1 MQWSSVLWHCRNQNF
16 LLYQQYKKQQGA
28 SEVKFFY
35 NSSGDAPFN
44 LALEEL
50 IASRIEDDI
59 FMLWRNRSAVIIGR
73 NQNTAAEVDSS
84 YAKEKGI
91 QIVRRMTGGGAVY
104 HDFGNINYTICTAG
118 RQLED
123 SAFSR
128 NAACVVE
135 ALNKMNVP
143 AEFSGRNDII
153 VDGKKISGSAK
164 TVLSS
169 RTLFHGTMLF
179 DTDLSVLT
187 KVLTPDPDKIRA
199 KGIKSVRSRVG
210 NLREYFPDMAV
221 EDFITAFTNEIISIN
236 DAVLEEIPDK
246 LKQEA
251 EQLADKKYRTWQW
264 NYGSTIT
271 YSFSKKRRFDF
282 GSVQLNFNVKDNC
295 IADLAIC
302 GDFFGDNDI
311 SGLCRKL
318 EGTSLEPE
326 VLASAVKKI
335 PVEKFIHG
343 AESSDII
350 SLLEL

>member
-1 MQWSSVLWHCRNQNF
+1 M
-16 LLYQQYKKQQGA
+16 
-28 SEVKFFY
+28 KFFY

-50 IASRIEDDI
+50 IASRVEDDV

-84 YAKEKGI
+84 YAEANNI

-118 RQLED
+118 RQLEEG
-123 SAFSR
+123 AFAR
-128 NAACVVE
+128 HAACVVD
-135 ALNKMNVP
+135 ALRKMGVA

-169 RTLFHGTMLF
+169 RTLFHGTLLF

-187 KVLTPDPDKIRA
+187 RVLTPDPDKIRT

-210 NLREYFPDMAV
+210 NLREYFPGMEV
-221 EDFITAFTNEIISIN
+221 EDFITVFTNEIISVN
-236 DAVLEEIPDK
+236 HAALEDIPQELK
-246 LKQEA
+246 LEA
-251 EQLADKKYRTWQW
+251 DRLADEKYRTWQW
-264 NYGSTIT
+264 NYGTAIS

-282 GSVQLNFNVKDNC
+282 GTVQLNFNVKDNC
-295 IADLAIC
+295 IADLGIC
-302 GDFFGDNDI
+302 GDFFGGGDI
-311 SGLCRKL
+311 SVLCREL

-326 VLASAVKKI
+326 ILAQAVKKI

-350 SLLEL
+350 SLFEL

>member
-1 MQWSSVLWHCRNQNF
+1 M
-16 LLYQQYKKQQGA
+16 
-28 SEVKFFY
+28 KFFY

-50 IASRIEDDI
+50 IASRIEEDV
-59 FMLWRNRSAVIIGR
+59 FMLWRNRSAVIVGR

-84 YAKEKGI
+84 YAKENNI

-118 RQLED
+118 RQLGD
-123 SAFSR
+123 DAFAR

-135 ALNKMNVP
+135 ALRAMDIP

-164 TVLSS
+164 TVLSA
-169 RTLFHGTMLF
+169 RTLFHGTLLF

-187 KVLTPDPDKIRA
+187 KVLSPDPDKIRA

-210 NLREYFPDMAV
+210 NLREYFPDMEV
-221 EDFITAFTNEIISIN
+221 EDFITAFTNKIISMN
-236 DAVLEEIPDK
+236 NAVLEDIPEE
-246 LKQEA
+246 LQLEA
-251 EQLADKKYRTWQW
+251 EELADKKYRSWQW
-264 NYGSTIT
+264 NYGTAMS

-282 GSVQLNFNVKDNC
+282 GTVQLNFNVKENC

-302 GDFFGDNDI
+302 GDFFGSSDI
-311 SGLCRKL
+311 SVLCREL
-318 EGTSLEPE
+318 EGASLEPAT
-326 VLASAVKKI
+326 LAQAIKKI

-350 SLLEL
+350 SLFEL

>member
-1 MQWSSVLWHCRNQNF
+1 M
-16 LLYQQYKKQQGA
+16 
-28 SEVKFFY
+28 KFFY

-50 IASRIEDDI
+50 IASRIEEDI
-59 FMLWRNRSAVIIGR
+59 FMLWRNRSAVIVGR

-84 YAKEKGI
+84 YAKENNI

-104 HDFGNINYTICTAG
+104 HDYGNINYTICTAG
-118 RQLED
+118 RQLGD
-123 SAFSR
+123 DAFAR

-135 ALNKMNVP
+135 ALRAMDIP

-164 TVLSS
+164 TVLSA
-169 RTLFHGTMLF
+169 RTLFHGTLLF

-210 NLREYFPDMAV
+210 NLREYFPDMEV
-221 EDFITAFTNEIISIN
+221 EDFITAFTNKIISMN
-236 DAVLEEIPDK
+236 NAVLEDIPEE
-246 LKQEA
+246 LQLES
-251 EQLADKKYRTWQW
+251 EELADKKYRSWQW
-264 NYGSTIT
+264 NYGTAMS

-282 GSVQLNFNVKDNC
+282 GTVQLNFNVKENC
-295 IADLAIC
+295 IADLGIC
-302 GDFFGDNDI
+302 GDFFGSSDI
-311 SGLCRKL
+311 SMLCREL
-318 EGTSLEPE
+318 EGTSLEPAI
-326 VLASAVKKI
+326 LAQAIKKI

-350 SLLEL
+350 SLFEL

>member
-1 MQWSSVLWHCRNQNF
+1 M
-16 LLYQQYKKQQGA
+16 
-28 SEVKFFY
+28 KFFY
-35 NSSGDAPFN
+35 NSSTDAAFN

-50 IASRIEDDI
+50 IASRIDEDI
-59 FMLWRNRSAVIIGR
+59 FMLWRNRSAVIVGR

-84 YAKEKGI
+84 YAKEKQI

-104 HDFGNINYTICTAG
+104 HDLGNINYTICASG

-123 SAFSR
+123 TAFSR
-128 NAACVVE
+128 NAACVVD
-135 ALNKMNVP
+135 ALHGMGVA

-169 RTLFHGTMLF
+169 RTLFHGTLLF

-187 KVLTPDPDKIRA
+187 RVLTPDPDKIRA

-210 NLREYFPDMAV
+210 NLREYFPEMDV
-221 EDFITAFTNEIISIN
+221 EDFITAFTNEVISRN
-236 DAVLEEIPDK
+236 NAVLEDIPIE

-251 EQLADKKYRTWQW
+251 ELLANEKYRTWQW
-264 NYGSTIT
+264 NYGTAVS

-295 IADLAIC
+295 IADLAVC
-302 GDFFGDNDI
+302 GDFFGSRSIADFCALLEGSPIEPEQLADKLKALPIETFI
-311 SGLCRKL
+311 SG
-318 EGTSLEPE
+318 
-326 VLASAVKKI
+326 ASA
-335 PVEKFIHG
+335 E
-343 AESSDII
+343 DMI
-350 SLLEL
+350 SLFDL

>member
-1 MQWSSVLWHCRNQNF
+1 M
-16 LLYQQYKKQQGA
+16 
-28 SEVKFFY
+28 KFFY
-35 NSSGDAPFN
+35 NPSGDAPFN

-50 IASRIEDDI
+50 IASRIEEDV

-73 NQNTAAEVDSS
+73 NQNTAAEVDSA
-84 YAKEKGI
+84 YAKANGI

-104 HDFGNINYTICTAG
+104 HDFGNINYTICASG
-118 RQLED
+118 RQLEE

-135 ALNKMNVP
+135 ALRLMGVA

-169 RTLFHGTMLF
+169 RTLFHGTLLF

-187 KVLTPDPDKIRA
+187 QVLTPDPDKIRA

-210 NLREYFPDMAV
+210 NLREYFPDMHV
-221 EDFITAFTNEIISIN
+221 EEFITAFTNEVIAVN
-236 DAVLEEIPDK
+236 NAVLEDIPEDLK
-246 LKQEA
+246 LEA
-251 EQLADKKYRTWQW
+251 EQLADKKYRSWQW
-264 NYGSTIT
+264 NFGTPMS

-282 GSVQLNFNVKDNC
+282 GSVQVNFNVKDNC
-295 IADLAIC
+295 IADLAVC
-302 GDFFGDNDI
+302 GDFFGSRDI
-311 SGLCRKL
+311 SVLCREL
-318 EGTSLEPE
+318 EGTSLEPGAL
-326 VLASAVKKI
+326 VQAIKKI
-335 PVEKFIHG
+335 PVENFIHG

-350 SLLEL
+350 SLFEL

>member
-1 MQWSSVLWHCRNQNF
+1 M
-16 LLYQQYKKQQGA
+16 
-28 SEVKFFY
+28 KFFY
-35 NSSGDAPFN
+35 NPSGDAPFN

-50 IASRIEDDI
+50 IASRIEEDV

-73 NQNTAAEVDSS
+73 NQNTAAEIDSA
-84 YAKEKGI
+84 YAKANGI

-104 HDFGNINYTICTAG
+104 HDFGNINYTICASG
-118 RQLED
+118 RQLEE

-135 ALNKMNVP
+135 ALRRMGVA

-169 RTLFHGTMLF
+169 RTLFHGTLLF

-187 KVLTPDPDKIRA
+187 QVLTPDPDKIRA

-210 NLREYFPDMAV
+210 NLREYFPDMHV
-221 EDFITAFTNEIISIN
+221 EEFITAFTNEVIAVN
-236 DAVLEEIPDK
+236 NAVLEDIPEDLK
-246 LKQEA
+246 LEA
-251 EQLADKKYRTWQW
+251 EQLANEKYRSWQW
-264 NYGSTIT
+264 NFGTPMS

-282 GSVQLNFNVKDNC
+282 GSVQVNFNVKDNC
-295 IADLAIC
+295 IADLAVC
-302 GDFFGDNDI
+302 GDFFGSRDI
-311 SGLCRKL
+311 SVLCREL
-318 EGTSLEPE
+318 EGTSLEPDAL
-326 VLASAVKKI
+326 VQAIKKI
-335 PVEKFIHG
+335 PVENFIHG

-350 SLLEL
+350 SLFEL

>member
-1 MQWSSVLWHCRNQNF
+1 M
-16 LLYQQYKKQQGA
+16 
-28 SEVKFFY
+28 KFFY

-50 IASRIEDDI
+50 IASRVEEDV

-84 YAKEKGI
+84 YAEANNI

-118 RQLED
+118 RQLEEG
-123 SAFSR
+123 AFAR
-128 NAACVVE
+128 HAACVVD
-135 ALNKMNVP
+135 ALRKMGVA

-164 TVLSS
+164 TVLNS
-169 RTLFHGTMLF
+169 RTLFHGTLLF

-187 KVLTPDPDKIRA
+187 KVLTPDPDKIRT

-210 NLREYFPDMAV
+210 NLREYFPGMEV
-221 EDFITAFTNEIISIN
+221 EDFITVFTNEIISVN
-236 DAVLEEIPDK
+236 HAVLEDIPQELK
-246 LKQEA
+246 LEA
-251 EQLADKKYRTWQW
+251 DRLADEKYRTWQW
-264 NYGSTIT
+264 NYGTAIS

-282 GSVQLNFNVKDNC
+282 GTVQLNFNVKDNC
-295 IADLAIC
+295 IADLGIC
-302 GDFFGDNDI
+302 GDFFGGGDI
-311 SGLCRKL
+311 SVLCREL

-326 VLASAVKKI
+326 ILAQAVKKI

-343 AESSDII
+343 AEYSDII
-350 SLLEL
+350 SLFEL

>member
-1 MQWSSVLWHCRNQNF
+1 M
-16 LLYQQYKKQQGA
+16 
-28 SEVKFFY
+28 KFFY

-50 IASRIEDDI
+50 IASRVEDDV
-59 FMLWRNRSAVIIGR
+59 FMLWRNRSAVIVGR

-84 YAKEKGI
+84 YAEANNI

-118 RQLED
+118 RQLKEG
-123 SAFSR
+123 AFAR
-128 NAACVVE
+128 HAACVVD
-135 ALNKMNVP
+135 ALRKMGVA

-169 RTLFHGTMLF
+169 RTLFHGTLLF

-187 KVLTPDPDKIRA
+187 RVLTPDPDKIRT

-210 NLREYFPDMAV
+210 NLREYFPGMEV
-221 EDFITAFTNEIISIN
+221 EDFITVFTNEIISVN
-236 DAVLEEIPDK
+236 HAVLEDIPQELK
-246 LKQEA
+246 LEA
-251 EQLADKKYRTWQW
+251 DRLADEKYRTWQW
-264 NYGSTIT
+264 NYGTAIS
-271 YSFSKKRRFDF
+271 YSFCKKRRFDF
-282 GSVQLNFNVKDNC
+282 GTVQLNFNVKDNC
-295 IADLAIC
+295 IADLGIC
-302 GDFFGDNDI
+302 GDFFGGGDI
-311 SGLCRKL
+311 SVLCREL

-326 VLASAVKKI
+326 ILAQAVKKI

-350 SLLEL
+350 SLFEL

>member
-1 MQWSSVLWHCRNQNF
+1 M
-16 LLYQQYKKQQGA
+16 
-28 SEVKFFY
+28 KFFY
-35 NSSGDAPFN
+35 NPSSDAPFN

-50 IASRIEDDI
+50 IASRIEEDV

-73 NQNTAAEVDSS
+73 NQNTAAEVDSA
-84 YAKEKGI
+84 YAKANGI

-104 HDFGNINYTICTAG
+104 HDFGNINYTICASG
-118 RQLED
+118 RQLEE

-135 ALNKMNVP
+135 ALHRMNVP

-169 RTLFHGTMLF
+169 RTLFHGTLLF

-187 KVLTPDPDKIRA
+187 QVLTPDPDKIRA

-210 NLREYFPDMAV
+210 NLREYFPDMQV
-221 EDFITAFTNEIISIN
+221 EDFITAFTNEVIAVN
-236 DAVLEEIPDK
+236 NAVLEDIPED
-246 LKQEA
+246 LLLEA
-251 EQLADKKYRTWQW
+251 EQLANEKYRSWQW
-264 NYGSTIT
+264 NFGTPMS

-282 GSVQLNFNVKDNC
+282 GSVQVNFNVKDNC
-295 IADLAIC
+295 IADLAVC
-302 GDFFGDNDI
+302 GDFFGSRDI
-311 SGLCRKL
+311 SVLCREL
-318 EGTSLEPE
+318 EGTSLEPDAL
-326 VLASAVKKI
+326 VQAIKKI
-335 PVEKFIHG
+335 PVENFIHG

-350 SLLEL
+350 SLFEL

>member
-1 MQWSSVLWHCRNQNF
+1 M
-16 LLYQQYKKQQGA
+16 
-28 SEVKFFY
+28 KFFY

-50 IASRIEDDI
+50 IASRIEEDI

-73 NQNTAAEVDSS
+73 NQNTAAEVDST

-118 RQLED
+118 RQLEE
-123 SAFSR
+123 SAFAR

-135 ALNKMNVP
+135 ALHAMDIP

-169 RTLFHGTMLF
+169 RTLFHGTLLF
-179 DTDLSVLT
+179 DTDLPVLT
-187 KVLTPDPDKIRA
+187 RVLTPDPEKIRA

-210 NLREYFPDMAV
+210 NLREYFPNMTV
-221 EDFITAFTNEIISIN
+221 EDFIAAFTNEIISIN
-236 DAVLEEIPDK
+236 NAVLEDIPEK
-246 LKQEA
+246 LKLEA
-251 EQLADKKYRTWQW
+251 EELADKKYRTWQW
-264 NYGSTIT
+264 NYGSAMS
-271 YSFSKKRRFDF
+271 YSFTKKRRFDF
-282 GSVQLNFNVKDNC
+282 GSVQLNFNVKENC

-311 SGLCRKL
+311 SILCREL
-318 EGTSLEPE
+318 EGTSLEPDA
-326 VLASAVKKI
+326 LAAAVKKI

-350 SLLEL
+350 SLFEL

>member
-1 MQWSSVLWHCRNQNF
+1 M
-16 LLYQQYKKQQGA
+16 
-28 SEVKFFY
+28 KFFY
-35 NSSGDAPFN
+35 NPSGDAPFN

-50 IASRIEDDI
+50 IASRIEDDV

-73 NQNTAAEVDSS
+73 NQNTAAEVDSA
-84 YAKEKGI
+84 YAKANGI

-104 HDFGNINYTICTAG
+104 HDFGNINYTICASG
-118 RQLED
+118 RQLEE

-135 ALNKMNVP
+135 ALRRMGVA

-169 RTLFHGTMLF
+169 RTLFHGTLLF

-187 KVLTPDPDKIRA
+187 QVLTPDPDKIRA

-210 NLREYFPDMAV
+210 NLREYFPDMHV
-221 EDFITAFTNEIISIN
+221 EEFITAFTNEVIAVN
-236 DAVLEEIPDK
+236 NAVLEDIPEDLK
-246 LKQEA
+246 LEA
-251 EQLADKKYRTWQW
+251 EQLANEKYRSWQW
-264 NYGSTIT
+264 NFGTPMS

-282 GSVQLNFNVKDNC
+282 GSVQVNFNVKDNC
-295 IADLAIC
+295 IADLAVC
-302 GDFFGDNDI
+302 GDFFGSRDI
-311 SGLCRKL
+311 SVLCREL
-318 EGTSLEPE
+318 EGTSLEPDAL
-326 VLASAVKKI
+326 VQAIKKI
-335 PVEKFIHG
+335 PVENFIHG

-350 SLLEL
+350 SLFEL

>member
-1 MQWSSVLWHCRNQNF
+1 M
-16 LLYQQYKKQQGA
+16 
-28 SEVKFFY
+28 KFFY
-35 NSSGDAPFN
+35 NSSTDAPFN

-50 IASRIEDDI
+50 IASCIEDDV
-59 FMLWRNRSAVIIGR
+59 FMLWRNRSAVIVGR

-84 YAKEKGI
+84 YAKENDI

-104 HDFGNINYTICTAG
+104 HDLGNINYTICTAG

-135 ALNKMNVP
+135 ALNRMNVP

-210 NLREYFPDMAV
+210 NLREILPDMEV
-221 EDFITAFTNEIISIN
+221 EEFISAFTNEIISIN
-236 DAVLEEIPDK
+236 NAVLEDIPQELQ
-246 LKQEA
+246 LKA
-251 EQLADKKYRTWQW
+251 EQLANEKYRSWQW
-264 NYGSTIT
+264 NYGTAMSYT
-271 YSFSKKRRFDF
+271 FSKKKRFDF
-282 GSVQLNFNVKDNC
+282 GSVQLNFNVKNNC
-295 IADLAIC
+295 IADLAVC
-302 GDFFGDNDI
+302 GDFFGSSDI
-311 SGLCRKL
+311 SILCKEL
-318 EGTSLEPE
+318 EGTSLDPE
-326 VLASAVKKI
+326 VLASAIKKI

-350 SLLEL
+350 SLFEL

>member
-1 MQWSSVLWHCRNQNF
+1 M
-16 LLYQQYKKQQGA
+16 
-28 SEVKFFY
+28 KFFY
-35 NSSGDAPFN
+35 NSSVDAPFN

-50 IASRIEDDI
+50 IANRIDEDI
-59 FMLWRNRSAVIIGR
+59 FMLWRNRSAVIVGR
-73 NQNTAAEVDSS
+73 NQNTAAEVDST
-84 YAKEKGI
+84 YAKENNI

-104 HDFGNINYTICTAG
+104 HDLGNINYTICASG

-135 ALNKMNVP
+135 ALHKMDVP

-153 VDGKKISGSAK
+153 VNGKKISGSAK

-169 RTLFHGTMLF
+169 RTLFHGTLLF

-210 NLREYFPDMAV
+210 NLREYFPDMEV
-221 EDFITAFTNEIISIN
+221 EDFITAFTNEIISGN
-236 DAVLEEIPDK
+236 NAVLEDIPEELK
-246 LKQEA
+246 LEA
-251 EQLADKKYRTWQW
+251 EQLANEKYRTWQW
-264 NYGSTIT
+264 NYGTSIS

-282 GSVQLNFNVKDNC
+282 GTVQLNFNVKDNC
-295 IADLAIC
+295 ISELAVC
-302 GDFFGDNDI
+302 GDFFGSCDI
-311 SGLCRKL
+311 SILCREL
-318 EGTSLEPE
+318 EGASLEPE
-326 VLASAVKKI
+326 ELAQIIKKI

-350 SLLEL
+350 SLFEL